1 MMTAA
6 VYWRES
12 WEAALK
18 EAKEQNHPLVL
29 ELYMETCP
37 HCQRLHRETH
47 ADQAVAAALNTRF
60 IPVRLEGRSHMD
72 LVKEYN
78 VTGAPTTL
86 IFSAAGQEL
95 HRFAGF
101 HAPAEYLQE
110 LEKFG

>member
-1 MMTAA
+1 MTAV
-6 VYWRES
+6 VYWRDNWES
-12 WEAALK
+12 ALK
-18 EAKEQNHPLVL
+18 EAKEQNRPVVL

-37 HCQRLHRETH
+37 HCLRLHQETH
-47 ADQAVAAALNTRF
+47 ADQGVAAALNTRF

-72 LVKEYN
+72 LVRKFN

-86 IFSAAGQEL
+86 IFSADGQEL

-101 HAPAEYLQE
+101 FPPQEYLQQ

>member
-1 MMTAA
+1 MTAA
-6 VYWRES
+6 VYWRDN

-18 EAKEQNHPLVL
+18 EAKEQKRPVVL

-37 HCQRLHRETH
+37 HCLRLHRETH
-47 ADQAVAAALNTRF
+47 TDQAVAAALNTRF
-60 IPVRLEGRSHMD
+60 IPVRLEGRNHMD
-72 LVKEYN
+72 IVKKFN

-86 IFSAAGQEL
+86 IFADDGNEL

-101 HAPAEYLQE
+101 FPPEPYLKE